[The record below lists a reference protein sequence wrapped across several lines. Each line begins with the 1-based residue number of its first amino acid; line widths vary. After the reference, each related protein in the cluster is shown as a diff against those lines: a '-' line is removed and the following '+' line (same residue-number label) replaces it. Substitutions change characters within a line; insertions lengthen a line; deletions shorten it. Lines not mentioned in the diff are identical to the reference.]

1 MNHIQYRLSL
11 IRRDEL
17 LWQAADRRRANE
29 GALAADAS
37 SSIRSR
43 REPLKLRPLRLRRS
57 ARHS

>member
-29 GALAADAS
+29 GAWAAEASVKHLLASGAAEGFD
-37 SSIRSR
+37 RFV
-43 REPLKLRPLRLRRS
+43 S
-57 ARHS
+57 AA